1 MHCKLGRSA
10 ETLAETSDIRLACP
24 KCETRYKIPAAK
36 LTGGRKTLKCSNCGH
51 SFPLRAPK
59 RAPREPSGYVLRTGP
74 ESDLTPVS
82 SLDTLKRW
90 VIEGKVGPKHE
101 LSRPGDEKWQA
112 LADIEHFKP
121 FFRVAERH
129 SGDQPAIP
137 DEISTPPA
145 DQKDEATVT
154 TEDSPSSPDEGE
166 AEGADQT
173 EQAEELEQAEEPDDL
188 ADPTPP
194 AEDDGEPP
202 RAQSADSSEENASE
216 EDSDAAV
223 AEPIRDE
230 EAIEGATPPT
240 PEVVEPK
247 PTEKSGSPVVPIF
260 IILVLIGAVTALALL
275 FFDVI

>member
-90 VIEGKVGPKHE
+90 VIEGKVGPNHE
-101 LSRPGDEKWQA
+101 LSRPGDEKWQS
-112 LADIEHFKP
+112 LAEIERFKP
-121 FFRVAERH
+121 FFRVAERQT
-129 SGDQPAIP
+129 GDQPVVPEENDSA
-137 DEISTPPA
+137 PA
-145 DQKDEATVT
+145 DQGDEAAVAA
-154 TEDSPSSPDEGE
+154 EDSPPNPNEGE
-166 AEGADQT
+166 AKE
-173 EQAEELEQAEEPDDL
+173 AEDL

-194 AEDDGEPP
+194 SEGEVDEAAQPEGNDSPEDDDSAEDDQE
-202 RAQSADSSEENASE
+202 
-216 EDSDAAV
+216 AAV

-230 EAIEGATPPT
+230 ETITAIEGATPPT

-247 PTEKSGSPVVPIF
+247 QAAKSGSPVVPIF
-260 IILVLIGAVTALALL
+260 IILVLIAAVTALALL